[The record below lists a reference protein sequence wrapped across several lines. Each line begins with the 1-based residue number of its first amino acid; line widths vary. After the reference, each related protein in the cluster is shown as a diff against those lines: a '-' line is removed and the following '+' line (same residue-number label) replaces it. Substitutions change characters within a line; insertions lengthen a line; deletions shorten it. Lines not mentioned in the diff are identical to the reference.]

1 MGDGEFGVYK
11 RNGGAGDAQLD
22 KDKEML
28 KSMGGVN
35 YANVYKLMGIPDLG
49 TFSACKQSVQ
59 ESEKKQP
66 KENDEYGSKVR
77 LL

>member
-1 MGDGEFGVYK
+1 
-11 RNGGAGDAQLD
+11 
-22 KDKEML
+22 ML

-35 YANVYKLMGIPDLG
+35 YSDVSKLMGIPDLG
-49 TFSACKQSVQ
+49 TFSACKQRVL
-59 ESEKKQP
+59 ETEKKQP

>member
-1 MGDGEFGVYK
+1 
-11 RNGGAGDAQLD
+11 
-22 KDKEML
+22 ML

-35 YANVYKLMGIPDLG
+35 YADVSKLMGIPDLG
-49 TFSACKQSVQ
+49 TFSACKQRVQ